1 MGKIIAI
8 ANQKGGVGKTTTA
21 INLAASLA
29 VLEKKVLIIDADPQA
44 NTTSGLNFD
53 PENNE
58 HRTIYEIL
66 IGKLSVGDA
75 LIQTELQQLHMIPSH
90 IDLVGAEIELQD
102 VPERE
107 SVLKKA
113 LASVRDNYDY
123 IIIDCSPSL
132 GFITVNCLVAADS
145 VIIPV
150 QPEYFALEGLTKLL
164 QTIRIVQG
172 SINPNLTIEGFV
184 VTMFDGRTKMHN
196 QAVAQLREQFGD
208 LVFQTIIQRSIRLS
222 EAPSYGKP
230 IILYDVMNN
239 GTSNYLN
246 LAKEILDKNEN
257 YNG

>member
-66 IGKLSVGDA
+66 IGKLAVSDA